1 MPEAFA
7 VLLVFVVSVSAY
19 VAAKVN
25 TSNPANA
32 NPVADFQGLRQHRA
46 WLEERLR
53 LAWREKWDQVMISR
67 LADEIEAVDAHLA
80 RQTTPPRATDERD
93 AA

>member
-25 TSNPANA
+25 TSNPANS
-32 NPVADFQGLRQHRA
+32 NPVADFQRLRQHRA

-53 LAWREKWDQVMISR
+53 LAWREKWDQIMISR
-67 LADEIEAVDAHLA
+67 LADEIEAVDADLVKRTA
-80 RQTTPPRATDERD
+80 PQRSSDQRD

>member
-19 VAAKVN
+19 VAARLHS
-25 TSNPANA
+25 SNPANA
-32 NPVADFQGLRQHRA
+32 SPAADFQRLRQHRA

-53 LAWREKWDQVMISR
+53 LAWREKWDQIMISR
-67 LADEIEAVDAHLA
+67 LVDQIEAVDADLA
-80 RQTTPPRATDERD
+80 RQTAPQRAVDQRD
-93 AA
+93 AG